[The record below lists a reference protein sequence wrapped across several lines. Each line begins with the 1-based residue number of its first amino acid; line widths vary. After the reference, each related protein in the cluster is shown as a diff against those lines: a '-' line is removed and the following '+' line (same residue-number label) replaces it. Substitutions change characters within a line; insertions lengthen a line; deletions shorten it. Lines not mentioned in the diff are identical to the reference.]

1 MEYSK
6 KHVDYHKNVD
16 YHKTVVGAKHGCGH
30 KVMGAQ
36 TGPVYSPAVMG
47 AQTGPVYSP
56 AVMGAATPAP
66 YPYVGGA
73 QMGPGYP
80 APGYGASPVMPTD
93 IAPAQLSP
101 TTNTV
106 NTNVIKTIVPH
117 IHPSHNTTVNK
128 HVFQHQHYFPHSNSV
143 VNECYNQ
150 QLICCGPPPMP
161 PFNPCCGPRPRPFG
175 F

>member
-1 MEYSK
+1 MMEYSNK
-6 KHVDYHKNVD
+6 QFD

-30 KVMGAQ
+30 KVMGAH
-36 TGPVYSPAVMG
+36 TGPAYSPAYSPAVMG
-47 AQTGPVYSP
+47 AGVGP
-56 AVMGAATPAP
+56 APAP

-80 APGYGASPVMPTD
+80 APGYGGGPVMPTNV
-93 IAPAQLSP
+93 APAQVSP

-106 NTNVIKTIVPH
+106 NTNVMKTIVPH

-128 HVFQHQHYFPHSNSV
+128 HVFQHQHYFPHTNSV

-150 QLICCGPPPMP
+150 QSICSGPPPFP
-161 PFNPCCGPRPRPFG
+161 PCNPCCGPRPRPFG